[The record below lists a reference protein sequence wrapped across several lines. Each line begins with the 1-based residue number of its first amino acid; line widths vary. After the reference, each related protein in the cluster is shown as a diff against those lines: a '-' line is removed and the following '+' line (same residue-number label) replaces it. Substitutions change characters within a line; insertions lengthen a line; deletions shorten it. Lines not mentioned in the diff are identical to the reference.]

1 MIWYYFF
8 FPMFFVKIILTYILL
23 NFRGP
28 ILNQDIFKETF
39 DRNTV
44 EPLYLKI
51 NVQTIFCKL
60 RFKIWYIIITCF
72 LLEGVLDVR
81 MGSLVPVVASKTKIK
96 HK

>member
-1 MIWYYFF
+1 MNRLVLL
-8 FPMFFVKIILTYILL
+8 FPSNVYCKNNFDIFLL

-28 ILNQDIFKETF
+28 ILNQDIFKETL

-60 RFKIWYIIITCF
+60 RFKI
-72 LLEGVLDVR
+72 
-81 MGSLVPVVASKTKIK
+81 
-96 HK
+96 